1 MNVLVATGAPELQ
14 GEVTAGLRVAGF
26 SVVEAGRAEI
36 AFGDMDALVPPGV
49 LRAAVLGYGFGFD
62 GLAFGAFLRERHPRL
77 GVVYVV
83 RDPWMSGRTRALD
96 HRCERTVLSPLPGQ
110 RFCMALLARVLGE
123 VAGPANGALSTRAAR
138 CRTEP

>member
-36 AFGDMDALVPPGV
+36 AFGDMDALVPPSV

-62 GLAFGAFLRERHPRL
+62 GLAFGAFLRERPPRL

-110 RFCMALLARVLGE
+110 RLCMVLLARVLGQ
-123 VAGPANGALSTRAAR
+123 VMGAADGALPMADAR
-138 CRTEP
+138 RRTDS